1 MAKDYPNG
9 LWLKC
14 DSCGEILYKKTIEK
28 NFFICSKCNYHFRI
42 NHKKYIEY
50 LLDNGKLEEYD
61 SDLETIDPLNFPQ
74 YKEKLTETQKT
85 LGIKDAYVYG
95 LGNID
100 NIKVV
105 FGAMD
110 FGFIGGSM
118 GTVVGEKVARSF
130 RLATQL
136 NVPIIIVCTSGGA
149 RMQEGIFSLMQVAK
163 TSLEVGLADRKGIPY
178 ISILTNP
185 CYAGVMA
192 SFASLGDIII
202 AEPGAMLGFTGPRV
216 IEETIKQ
223 RLPEGFQKAEFL
235 LTHGFVDLVVPR
247 WDLRRTL
254 IRILNIIW
262 KK

>member
-9 LWLKC
+9 LWIKC
-14 DSCGEILYKKTIEK
+14 DNCNEILYKKTIEK
-28 NFFICSKCNYHFRI
+28 NFFICPKCNYHFRI
-42 NHKKYIEY
+42 NYKKYIEY
-50 LLDNGKLEEYD
+50 ILDEGKLEEYD
-61 SDLETIDPLNFPQ
+61 GDFSSKDPLNFPN
-74 YKEKLTETQKT
+74 YKEKLKQSQNS
-85 LGIKDAYVYG
+85 LGIKDAYIYG
-95 LGNID
+95 LGKID
-100 NIKVV
+100 NKLIV
-105 FGAMD
+105 FGVME

-130 RLATQL
+130 RLATKM
-136 NVPIIIVCTSGGA
+136 NIPIIIVSTSGGA

-163 TSLEVGLADRKGIPY
+163 TAMEVGIADRKGIPY
-178 ISILTNP
+178 ISILANP

-223 RLPEGFQKAEFL
+223 KLPEGFQKAEFL
-235 LTHGFVDLVVPR
+235 LEHGFVDLVVPR
-247 WDLRRTL
+247 WDLKRTL

-262 KK
+262 AK